1 MPWKILKRPCKK
13 SDGKTGK
20 YVIVKIKRGGGTEQS
35 SCHTSKKK
43 AQGGVRA
50 RHANE
55 GKMKITKR
63 QLRRIIKEEL
73 ELVSEGDIPAW
84 QGETGKPRDKAM
96 TEYEL
101 YAHFEPIVKRLN
113 QFKDDMDYAAGLTA
127 SSVDTLQLPEKL
139 HSEINSAIFKLEDL
153 RIKMA
158 QHIGQDPHPHMRN

>member
-55 GKMKITKR
+55 GKMKITKN
-63 QLRRIIKEEL
+63 QLRRIIKEER
-73 ELVSEGDIPAW
+73 A
-84 QGETGKPRDKAM
+84 K
-96 TEYEL
+96 
-101 YAHFEPIVKRLN
+101 LN
-113 QFKDDMDYAAGLTA
+113 EQFDGSMMD
-127 SSVDTLQLPEKL
+127 
-139 HSEINSAIFKLEDL
+139 LEDYQRLENLLQRDLKVFL
-153 RIKMA
+153 RGGYTKADIIQALKTIVEDA
-158 QHIGQDPHPHMRN
+158 